1 MDSRGRRRTRDLYP
15 FAGAARWEA
24 IGLPP
29 RMKSRLASVISAAL
43 AGALLPA
50 IARAPAASPERPA
63 APLVVVGR
71 IDTPIHP
78 AAASYVRK
86 LLAGAE
92 RDGAELVVL
101 GLSTPGGL
109 LTSTREMTSAILLS
123 KVPVATFVWP
133 SGSSAAS
140 AGFFLLLAGDV
151 AAMAPGTNTGAAHPV
166 AGEGQELPKTLNE
179 KAEQDARA
187 FIRSIARQ
195 RGRTPD
201 KAEAAVTSSLSYT
214 ETEAKEAN
222 LIDLVARD
230 VPDLAA
236 QLDGRKI
243 RRLNAK
249 ETTLRLKGFRVS
261 DRQMSGLEKVVG
273 VVSHPNV
280 AYVLFL
286 LGLMGL
292 YFELSSPGAVLSVVV
307 GVIAL
312 LLALYAFSVLPV
324 NLAGLAL
331 ILFAILLFI
340 AEIKV
345 VSHGILAVGGA
356 VSLIAGSLLLFSGR
370 GEETLYRIDISI
382 IVPGLLL
389 TLVIVGFLT
398 WRTLELRM
406 RPARTG
412 LEGMVGENARVV
424 EEFAE
429 PGRGKVLVHG
439 EYWDAEGPPGLA
451 AGETVRVARVD
462 GTRVRVERRD

>member
-1 MDSRGRRRTRDLYP
+1 
-15 FAGAARWEA
+15 
-24 IGLPP
+24 
-29 RMKSRLASVISAAL
+29 MKSRLASVISAAL

-101 GLSTPGGL
+101 GLSTQGGL
-109 LTSTREMTSAILLS
+109 LTSTREMTSAILLC

-179 KAEQDARA
+179 KVEQDARA

-195 RGRTPD
+195 RGRNPD

-249 ETTLRLKGFRVS
+249 EATLRLKGFRVS

-273 VVSHPNV
+273 VVSHPNI
-280 AYVLFL
+280 AYLLFL
-286 LGLMGL
+286 LGLVGI
-292 YFELSSPGAVLSVVV
+292 YFELSSPGAVLPGIV
-307 GVIAL
+307 GGIAL

-324 NLAGLAL
+324 NLAGIAL
-331 ILFAILLFI
+331 ILFAILLFV
-340 AEIKV
+340 AEVKAA
-345 VSHGILAVGGA
+345 SHGLLAAGGA
-356 VSLIAGSLLLFSGR
+356 VALIAGSMLLFSGR
-370 GEETLYRIDISI
+370 GEAEGYRVDLSI
-382 IVPGLLL
+382 ILPGVAL
-389 TLVIVGFLT
+389 TLGFVGFLT
-398 WRTLELRM
+398 FRTLQLRRM
-406 RPARTG
+406 PVLTG
-412 LEGMVGENARVV
+412 AAGMIGERARVV
-424 EEFAE
+424 QGFAE
-429 PGRGKVLVHG
+429 PDAMGKVHIHG
-439 EYWDAEGPPGLA
+439 EYWDAEGPSEALP
-451 AGETVRVARVD
+451 GETVHVVGVD
-462 GTRVRVERRD
+462 GLKLRVERRR